1 VSPVAPGAV
10 PAVVLEKIVV
20 VLLVA
25 AAGYLARHRGLLDA
39 GTTRGISRVVVDVAF
54 PALVLSQL
62 PRTVDAASLATAW
75 PAPLAGLVLVAG
87 GCLLGRLLTR
97 TPTGA
102 FLVGLPNWIFLPLL
116 IAEALYG
123 PAGVRTVLLVD
134 AGAQVALWTVG
145 VATLSGGVML
155 RGLVNPGLGATG
167 LGLVLALALP
177 VSSWPLPLA
186 VVGQALGLLGQLAVP
201 LSLFAMGAQLFDAG
215 GAPSGSQERGEPVD
229 RGELVRVLVGRL
241 VVVPALAV
249 GALSLWGGAL
259 AAEVR
264 TVLVVTAAMPVA
276 ISGSMFAQR
285 FGGQV
290 GLAARAVVLSTLL
303 AALTVPTLLWLVG

>member
-1 VSPVAPGAV
+1 MTGLPAGSV

-25 AAGYLARHRGLLDA
+25 AAGYLARRRGLLDA
-39 GTTRGISRVVVDVAF
+39 RATAATSRVVVDVAF

-75 PAPLAGLVLVAG
+75 PAPVAGLVLVGG
-87 GCLLGRLLTR
+87 GCLVGRLLTR
-97 TPTGA
+97 SPTGA

-155 RGLVNPGLGATG
+155 RGLANPGLASTA
-167 LGLVLALALP
+167 LGLALALALP
-177 VSSWPLPLA
+177 ASSWPLPLA
-186 VVGQALGLLGQLAVP
+186 LLGQALGLLGQLAVP
-201 LSLFAMGAQLFDAG
+201 LSLFAMGAQLFEAG
-215 GAPSGSQERGEPVD
+215 GATPGAGEPAAW
-229 RGELVRVLVGRL
+229 GELVRVLVGRL
-241 VVVPALAV
+241 LVVPALAV
-249 GALSLWGGAL
+249 GALGLWGGAL
-259 AAEVR
+259 APEVR

-290 GLAARAVVLSTLL
+290 GLAARAVALSTVL
-303 AALTVPTLLWLVG
+303 AALTVPALLRLVG